1 MIGRV
6 TLIDLAS
13 WQEGG
18 DNRGVAWVTVDR
30 GGERKINNGVK
41 AYSRSRLIQPN
52 LVPRTCLK
60 DHSDMFDSLR
70 LDNLS

>member
-1 MIGRV
+1 M
-6 TLIDLAS
+6 DLAS
-13 WQEGG
+13 WQEEGG
-18 DNRGVAWVTVDR
+18 DHRGVAWVTVDR
-30 GGERKINNGVK
+30 GGGEKKINNGVK

-60 DHSDMFDSLR
+60 DRSDMFDSLR